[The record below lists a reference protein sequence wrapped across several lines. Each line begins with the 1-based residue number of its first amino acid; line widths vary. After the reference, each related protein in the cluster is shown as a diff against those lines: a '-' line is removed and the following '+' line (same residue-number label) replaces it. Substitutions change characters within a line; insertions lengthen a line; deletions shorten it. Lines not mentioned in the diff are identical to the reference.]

1 MRMVSLMFGF
11 GVVYELCRRCST
23 PTWIKGQR
31 VSSESFFCVAFLH
44 YFAKWFETPPFVN
57 FMYFFFWYLRS
68 RGCTQILWSTPLN
81 TNHLEMYLLLKTVIY
96 HCDVSFQGCNMR
108 VVHQGIRFVWQPF
121 QWASWMSL
129 GCSFWWIGFSSI
141 GDSGQKAV
149 IWESW
154 SVPVTSRC
162 FWYG

>member
-1 MRMVSLMFGF
+1 MNFVADVLLQHGSRASGYQVSPLFASHFSTILLGGLRPPLCQFYVIIFYCFLFFGILDLE
-11 GVVYELCRRCST
+11 GVHKYCDL
-23 PTWIKGQR
+23 PHWILTWQSK
-31 VSSESFFCVAFLH
+31 
-44 YFAKWFETPPFVN
+44 N
-57 FMYFFFWYLRS
+57 
-68 RGCTQILWSTPLN
+68 
-81 TNHLEMYLLLKTVIY
+81 NHLKMYLLLKTVIY